1 MYAWK
6 CWRESRARFFFL
18 LIMFS
23 VTALLFTLQPGL
35 EVKDGWWHFDRSEYI
50 HNPLPTAH
58 VVFSMILSVLWCSGF
73 LSAVFLGATAPGSE
87 IEPGTIEYLWTRPR
101 TRASVTWT
109 HWGVC
114 VAEMVIVAVVPMYLA
129 AVLLGA
135 LTKHWDFPFLF
146 SAPWMM
152 VIVGLPVL
160 GLTTLMTA
168 MRRSAS
174 GGLIYTSGV
183 VVVYAILR
191 QIIIVPLH
199 LNLPTLFAGPLI
211 WLVNNNQF
219 GATPS
224 AFPWGALGRA
234 VFLAAALPLAS
245 QYLLKRAE
253 V

>member
-1 MYAWK
+1 
-6 CWRESRARFFFL
+6 
-18 LIMFS
+18 MFTVS
-23 VTALLFTLQPGL
+23 ALLFTLQPGL
-35 EVKDGWWHFDRSEYI
+35 GERNGWWYFDRSEYI
-50 HNPLPTAH
+50 RNPWPTAH

-73 LSAVFLGATAPGSE
+73 LSAVFLGATASGSE

-114 VAEMVIVAVVPMYLA
+114 VAEMAIVAVVPIYLA
-129 AVLLGA
+129 AALLGMLTRQWNSSGPVISA
-135 LTKHWDFPFLF
+135 LLI
-146 SAPWMM
+146 APWLM

-168 MRRSAS
+168 LRRSAS

-183 VVVYAILR
+183 VVTYAILR

-199 LNLPTLFAGPLI
+199 LNPPTLFAGPLV
-211 WLVNNNQF
+211 WLMSNNQF
-219 GATPS
+219 GATPI
-224 AFPWGALGRA
+224 AFPWGSLWRA
-234 VFLAAALPLAS
+234 VFLAAAFPLAA

>member
-1 MYAWK
+1 
-6 CWRESRARFFFL
+6 
-18 LIMFS
+18 MFT
-23 VTALLFTLQPGL
+23 VTALLFTVEPGL
-35 EVKDGWWHFDRSEYI
+35 EVQNGWWHFDRSEYI

-101 TRASVTWT
+101 TRTSVTWT

-114 VAEMVIVAVVPMYLA
+114 VAEMAIVAVVPLYLA
-129 AVLLGA
+129 AALLGT
-135 LTKHWDFPFLF
+135 LTRYWDFPYLF
-146 SAPWMM
+146 IAPWMM

-168 MRRSAS
+168 LRRSAS

-183 VVVYAILR
+183 VLVYAILR

-199 LNLPTLFAGPLI
+199 LNPPTLFTGPLI
-211 WLVNNNQF
+211 WLVNDNQF
-219 GATPS
+219 GVTPS
-224 AFPWGALGRA
+224 VFPWGSLWRA
-234 VFLAAALPLAS
+234 VFLAAVLPLAA
-245 QYLLKRAE
+245 QYVLKRAE